1 MAISNYIE
9 HPCNNTRQNRENY
22 LLELIVGDI
31 FLRLIQIDVEYTRHQ
46 CFRSGSVVTRRYD
59 TLCFH
64 FFAWRYCVHGPR
76 HEEVVVDIVRRE
88 VERYDRVA
96 GGTGSGVG
104 TYATQCLRDAYPNS
118 FILNHLTWPYGDC
131 PELQLC
137 SRCHTSDA
145 ILVHTVHN
153 ICTQLMNI
161 KDISFSDINKVIAH
175 QLGSVL
181 QPALTGDF
189 HGVYNRNP
197 IGDGLV
203 CHPEYKLLSFCNI
216 PQVSSSSMAYS
227 VFTWPGLLQHLHQ
240 MLTAFCMLLFNAIQL
255 SFRGLQ
261 LLLHASKTKCMLF
274 NRSLPALARPTSIT
288 TLDGSDLE
296 YVDNCKYLGYK
307 SPTLVSNSQAL
318 LRPLDNM
325 GWKAWNMF
333 ASRLGTSCKNPFF
346 KRLHSSDG

>member
-1 MAISNYIE
+1 WLANV
-9 HPCNNTRQNRENY
+9 R
-22 LLELIVGDI
+22 
-31 FLRLIQIDVEYTRHQ
+31 RLA
-46 CFRSGSVVTRRYD
+46 CSVVKIGPKALATNQDDGPIAKHAHHTTNQVTRRYD

-118 FILNHLTWPYGDC
+118 FILNHLTWPYGTGKAR
-131 PELQLC
+131 ELQLC

-240 MLTAFCMLLFNAIQL
+240 MLTAFCMLLISHSKLNL
-255 SFRGLQ
+255 ES
-261 LLLHASKTKCMLF
+261 ASNFSTKPPSLMLP
-274 NRSLPALARPTSIT
+274 NIP
-288 TLDGSDLE
+288 
-296 YVDNCKYLGYK
+296 
-307 SPTLVSNSQAL
+307 SNSQAL

-333 ASRLGTSCKNPFF
+333 ASRLGTSYKTTDSLQMFTTATTPYKCLLGSCLLANGPNQMY
-346 KRLHSSDG
+346 